1 MPGEVSY
8 RVKADG
14 SAEPFDI
21 FRDWGWKAA
30 VRVVNLYPGEPE
42 VLAGIGPAVVLFS
55 PRKDEDGNYVR
66 LSYKRAAGPAG
77 APLMHAFGWVQPV
90 DIPGHQG
97 LLAANET
104 SVNWCPIEY
113 LASDAETGGWGF
125 TTGGVP
131 IVAALAEDVTGDGV
145 PEVFAARQDG
155 FINVL
160 SLSDGA
166 ELGLLN
172 TGKPVLGLAMLRA
185 AGEPCL
191 AVGTKL
197 GVHLFGADLSPL
209 GRTPVSC
216 VAFAGPGGEK
226 EDSVYT
232 VNAAGEVTILTL
244 RQG

>member
-14 SAEPFDI
+14 SAEAFDI

-30 VRVVNLYPGEPE
+30 TRVANLYPGEPE

-90 DIPGHQG
+90 AIPGHQG

-131 IVAALAEDVTGDGV
+131 IVAALAEDVTGDGL

-166 ELGLLN
+166 QLGLLN
-172 TGKPVLGLAMLRA
+172 TGEQVLGMAMLRA
-185 AGEPCL
+185 AGERRL
-191 AVGTKL
+191 AVGTKF
-197 GVHLFGADLSPL
+197 GVHVFGADLSPL
-209 GRTPVSC
+209 ARTQGSC

-226 EDSVYT
+226 KDSVYT
-232 VNAAGEVTILTL
+232 VNAAGEVRIMTL
-244 RQG
+244 P